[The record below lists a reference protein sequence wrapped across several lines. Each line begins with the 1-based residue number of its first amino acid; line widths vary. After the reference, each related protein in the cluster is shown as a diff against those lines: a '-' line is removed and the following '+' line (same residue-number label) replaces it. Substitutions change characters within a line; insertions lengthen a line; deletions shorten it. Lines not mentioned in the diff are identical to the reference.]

1 MKTSFNGNKPIL
13 VTGAHRSGTTWV
25 GKMLATDK
33 QSVYLGEPLNV
44 AHPVGL
50 FEKKT
55 PHWYTYICD
64 ENGAEYLPSF
74 IKMLNFNYALTAQIH
89 TLKTKGDLRRT
100 FIDQIAFLT
109 GRWQNRRALIKDP
122 FAVFSVAWLLKTF
135 SCNTVIMVRHPAAFV
150 SSLKYLG
157 WFFDFSHLL
166 QQPLLMQ
173 DWLEPYRAEMQQTK
187 TDDIIA
193 QATLLWV
200 MINSAV
206 HKTIQLYP
214 QVYLLRHEDI
224 SLSPLEEYQKLYERM
239 GLNFSQ
245 KARKSILATSNE
257 NNPKELNRQTSH
269 LVRLDS
275 RANIKNWQ
283 NRLSADEILRIK
295 ERTIDVASLF
305 YTDEDW
311 N

>member
-1 MKTSFNGNKPIL
+1 
-13 VTGAHRSGTTWV
+13 
-25 GKMLATDK
+25 
-33 QSVYLGEPLNV
+33 
-44 AHPVGL
+44 
-50 FEKKT
+50 
-55 PHWYTYICD
+55 
-64 ENGAEYLPSF
+64 
-74 IKMLNFNYALTAQIH
+74 
-89 TLKTKGDLRRT
+89 
-100 FIDQIAFLT
+100 
-109 GRWQNRRALIKDP
+109 
-122 FAVFSVAWLLKTF
+122 
-135 SCNTVIMVRHPAAFV
+135 MVRHPAAFV

-157 WFFDFSHLL
+157 WIFDFSHLL

-206 HKTIQLYP
+206 HRTIQLYP
-214 QVYLLRHEDI
+214 QVYLLRHEDL
-224 SLSPLEEYQKLYERM
+224 SLTPLQEYQKLYERM